1 MVRCKAHFDIFN
13 RLGMDHECDRQTDGH
28 MDGQNERRFKFPTRN
43 IWHTEQGCAKCRVIY
58 IVLSDKARQF
68 LASEPENKKYRGSI
82 LVV

>member
-1 MVRCKAHFDIFN
+1 MARCKAHFDIFN

-43 IWHTEQGCAKCRVIY
+43 IWHTEQGYKCRVIY
-58 IVLSDKARQF
+58 IVLSDKARPF
-68 LASEPENKKYRGSI
+68 LASEPENKKNSI